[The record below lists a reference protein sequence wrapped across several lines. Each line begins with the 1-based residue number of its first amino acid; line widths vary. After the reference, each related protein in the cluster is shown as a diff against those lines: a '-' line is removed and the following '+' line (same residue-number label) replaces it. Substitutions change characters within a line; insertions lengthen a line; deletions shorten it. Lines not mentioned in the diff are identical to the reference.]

1 MRQLFIILGF
11 ITAILAVILSVT
23 PLSKLAYLPAIAAL
37 IFGLVAFYISKQ
49 KQDPKKSVQLV
60 FLLTIISLS
69 ITTYKA
75 IFNTVEVGNVE
86 DLQVKEETS
95 VEDSK
100 ELLENIEIEDIDLG
114 EPDKIDTTELEGLE
128 ELDSIK

>member
-75 IFNTVEVGNVE
+75 IFTNVEVGNVE
-86 DLQVKEETS
+86 DLQIKEETS

-100 ELLENIEIEDIDLG
+100 ELLENIEIEAIDLD
-114 EPDKIDTTELEGLE
+114 ESNQIDTSELDELEA
-128 ELDSIK
+128 LDSIR